1 MSQYVLKVHSRCDL
15 ACDHCYVYEHAD
27 QSWRGR
33 PMVMDARTVAAVAE
47 RIAEHAATHRLRR
60 VSVVLHGGEPL
71 LLGPDRMRQVLAV
84 LRRRI
89 TPVSHLD
96 LLMQSNGVRLSEPYC
111 DLFAEYDVRVG
122 ISLDGDRAA
131 NDRHRRFANGA
142 SSHPQVLRG
151 IGLLRTPAYRRLF
164 AGILCTVD
172 VRNDPIAVY
181 EALRAVRPPR
191 LDLLLPHATWANPPY
206 RPAGRAT
213 PYADWL
219 LAVHERWTADGRPMP
234 IRLFDSLRS
243 TAAGGHS
250 GSEWVGLD
258 PADLVVV
265 ETDGTW
271 EQVDS
276 LKTAYDGAAATGLS
290 VFTHTV
296 DEVSRLPEIALRQTG
311 LAGLSAQCRTCPVVT
326 QCGGG
331 LFAHRYRESNGF
343 DNPSA
348 YCADLKELIVSLSA
362 RHDVEPPVT
371 APVDQDGTDLPD
383 GLLDRIAAGR
393 TDADAVRFLAES
405 QLAITRAMLVEVAD
419 GTPVTER
426 TGWEALVRLDREAPD
441 AVEETLRHPYVRV
454 WAVDARRQL
463 GTDSAAAAQLSCVAA
478 AAAVRAGA
486 NVELD
491 VPMRAGVLHLP
502 SLGAVTVPEPV
513 TGAAV
518 LTVEPGRWRL
528 RHAAGTTLVSFDG
541 DLHATAPQVT
551 GGRWQANRRLA
562 FAGTTILFEDLDPH
576 RDCHDWK
583 AAERPDASTLA
594 RWGEVLAGA
603 WSSIEA
609 DLPHQAAA
617 VRAGLRAVVPLV
629 DDPTGTLRSSTA
641 RQAFASVGVALADA
655 SATAVM
661 IAHEFQHS
669 VLGALLDLC
678 DLFAPSPAVRL
689 TVGWRSDPR
698 PVEGVL
704 QGTYAHLT
712 ITEMWRQ
719 RASREAPGG
728 PAHQRHEQFRTWT
741 ADAADALLGSGA
753 LTPAGNRFVR
763 RLAAAL
769 TP

>member
-1 MSQYVLKVHSRCDL
+1 M
-15 ACDHCYVYEHAD
+15 
-27 QSWRGR
+27 
-33 PMVMDARTVAAVAE
+33 
-47 RIAEHAATHRLRR
+47 
-60 VSVVLHGGEPL
+60 
-71 LLGPDRMRQVLAV
+71 
-84 LRRRI
+84 
-89 TPVSHLD
+89 
-96 LLMQSNGVRLSEPYC
+96 
-111 DLFAEYDVRVG
+111 
-122 ISLDGDRAA
+122 
-131 NDRHRRFANGA
+131 
-142 SSHPQVLRG
+142 
-151 IGLLRTPAYRRLF
+151 
-164 AGILCTVD
+164 
-172 VRNDPIAVY
+172 
-181 EALRAVRPPR
+181 
-191 LDLLLPHATWANPPY
+191 
-206 RPAGRAT
+206 
-213 PYADWL
+213 
-219 LAVHERWTADGRPMP
+219 
-234 IRLFDSLRS
+234 
-243 TAAGGHS
+243 
-250 GSEWVGLD
+250 
-258 PADLVVV
+258 
-265 ETDGTW
+265 
-271 EQVDS
+271 
-276 LKTAYDGAAATGLS
+276 
-290 VFTHTV
+290 
-296 DEVSRLPEIALRQTG
+296 
-311 LAGLSAQCRTCPVVT
+311 
-326 QCGGG
+326 
-331 LFAHRYRESNGF
+331 
-343 DNPSA
+343 
-348 YCADLKELIVSLSA
+348 
-362 RHDVEPPVT
+362 
-371 APVDQDGTDLPD
+371 
-383 GLLDRIAAGR
+383 
-393 TDADAVRFLAES
+393 
-405 QLAITRAMLVEVAD
+405 
-419 GTPVTER
+419 
-426 TGWEALVRLDREAPD
+426 
-441 AVEETLRHPYVRV
+441 
-454 WAVDARRQL
+454 
-463 GTDSAAAAQLSCVAA
+463 
-478 AAAVRAGA
+478 
-486 NVELD
+486 
-491 VPMRAGVLHLP
+491 
-502 SLGAVTVPEPV
+502 